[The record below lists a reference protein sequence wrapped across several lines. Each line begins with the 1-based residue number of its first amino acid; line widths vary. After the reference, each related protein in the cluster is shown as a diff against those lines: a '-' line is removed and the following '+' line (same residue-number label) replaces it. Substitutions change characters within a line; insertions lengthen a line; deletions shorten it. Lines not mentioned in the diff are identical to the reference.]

1 MTYNYAVDNPNF
13 SIIVPAGCNAK
24 CEFCFWKQPKDSLAG
39 IYYLKRLDRVLKE
52 LPSQFTQC
60 SITGGEPTT
69 CGLLREILTL
79 VRLRFDKVVMSSN
92 GYNIQNW
99 MFDYIDHLNI
109 SRHDYVDANNER
121 IFATDTVPDTNQL
134 TRICELANLNGV
146 DVTINTVLAPDF
158 DDVNFIDAM
167 VQFTKVVNANAI
179 CFRKEHSDIE
189 PMPVEDKIR
198 SKVTFEHSCGV
209 CKVKERLIQGVKT
222 TWRYSV
228 LEPSQELGAIY
239 ELVFHANGKLTLDW
253 EASTSLEAHLANN
266 VSDDEDYFDEDLT
279 DEQEEVL
286 AQEVARLGREIF
298 TVEIG
303 GSNDHVSRPL
313 GCGGFAT
320 RGC

>member
-24 CEFCFWKQPKDSLAG
+24 CEFCFWKQPNDAITGVK
-39 IYYLKRLDRVLKE
+39 YLKRLNQVLQE

-60 SITGGEPTT
+60 SITGGEPTA

-92 GYNIQNW
+92 GYSIQNW

-109 SRHDYVDANNER
+109 SRHDYQDGHNER
-121 IFATDTVPDTNQL
+121 IFGTDTVPNMHKLAD
-134 TRICELANLNGV
+134 ICERANEHGV
-146 DVTINTVLAPDF
+146 DVTLNTVLAPDF
-158 DDVNFIDAM
+158 DEYNFIDKM
-167 VQFTKVVNANAI
+167 VDFTKVVGANAI

-189 PMPVEDKIR
+189 PMPVEDYIHN
-198 SKVTFEHSCGV
+198 KVTYEHGCGV
-209 CKVKERLIQGVKT
+209 CLIKERLMKGVKT

-253 EASTSLEAHLANN
+253 EAKISLEAHLARN
-266 VSDDEDYFDEDLT
+266 DDEDYFDEDLT
-279 DEQEEVL
+279 EEEE
-286 AQEVARLGREIF
+286 AIMAEEVARLGREIF
-298 TVEIG
+298 KVEIG

-313 GCGGFAT
+313 GCGGLIA